1 MHVLTH
7 GGKDGDKT
15 TCLSMRCMV
24 TCSEKDAVVA
34 VEVDVEVD
42 VAAVVVVE
50 EEEEEEEVDEC
61 VTLLKNFHCLFCPP
75 LPPVV
80 CNRFNC
86 SCSAKYVH
94 CNASGDT

>member
-1 MHVLTH
+1 MEEQSEDERGVHVLTH

-15 TCLSMRCMV
+15 TWLSMRCMV

-34 VEVDVEVD
+34 VEVDV
-42 VAAVVVVE
+42 AAVVVVKEEE

-86 SCSAKYVH
+86 SCSAK
-94 CNASGDT
+94 

>member
-1 MHVLTH
+1 MEEQSEDERGVHVLTH

-34 VEVDVEVD
+34 VEVDV
-42 VAAVVVVE
+42 AAVVVVKEEE

-86 SCSAKYVH
+86 SCSAK
-94 CNASGDT
+94 

>member
-1 MHVLTH
+1 MEEQSEDERGVHVLTH

-15 TCLSMRCMV
+15 TCLSIRCMV

-34 VEVDVEVD
+34 VEVDV
-42 VAAVVVVE
+42 AAVVVVE
-50 EEEEEEEVDEC
+50 EEEVEEC
-61 VTLLKNFHCLFCPP
+61 VTLLKNVHCLFCPP

-86 SCSAKYVH
+86 SCSAK
-94 CNASGDT
+94 